1 MTRIRVAAVAM
12 LTLALAVPAAGCGG
26 DDDTDQF
33 REDYNAAVDRLS
45 KVNTD
50 IGQATGGASG
60 QSNSAIAKQF
70 QRIADTAEETRNK
83 LAKLDPPEDAKEEF
97 DSLLSAL
104 DKGIDDLEA
113 VSKAAK
119 KSDPAAAAQAVQSLS
134 KSGQEITAA
143 ENALKQAVDG

>member
-50 IGQATGGASG
+50 IGQATGASG
-60 QSNSAIAKQF
+60 QSNSVIAKQF

>member
-1 MTRIRVAAVAM
+1 MRGTRIFGAAA
-12 LTLALAVPAAGCGG
+12 LALALAAAGCGG

-50 IGQATGGASG
+50 IGQAASG
-60 QSNSAIAKQF
+60 AAGQSSSAIAKEF
-70 QRIADTAEETRNK
+70 QGIADTAEDTRDN
-83 LAKLDPPEDAKEEF
+83 LAKLDPPEDAKQEF

-104 DKGIDDLEA
+104 DDGIDDLEA

-119 KSDPAAAAQAVQSLS
+119 DSDPQAAARAVQSLS
-134 KSGQEITAA
+134 KSGQEITEA